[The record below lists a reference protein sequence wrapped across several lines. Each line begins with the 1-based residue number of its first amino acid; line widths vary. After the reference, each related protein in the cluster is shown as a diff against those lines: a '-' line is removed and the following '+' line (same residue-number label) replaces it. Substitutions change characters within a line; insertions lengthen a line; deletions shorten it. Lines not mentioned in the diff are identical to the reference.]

1 MIRENAKFLT
11 SKPKP
16 KPRFAKRRAYLHGI
30 TALGCL
36 WTSSLGV
43 SNESKLAASDRC
55 VMALR
60 IVLENKV
67 VSAFD
72 EDHIKK
78 LASMSEKQL
87 MDIYPTYSIEEIK
100 QLKQVVDMPRL
111 VELRRM
117 QADDYIKKMELD
129 HKDLIPK
136 MESALKLQRE
146 QIKRELELTKTLK
159 NHGIIGEKRIPE
171 EAFHKILQNK
181 IDDFLPSIAL
191 RRFAKDSSDLFEALH
206 MHLGISAFRYWLN
219 NQGDAVETAIR
230 SLPASRRQDAL
241 DFVISAQQLNFINAL
256 AYANTR
262 GSLEQVAS
270 GGLDLL
276 DYFYKLKIKR
286 SITSNKI
293 ADNLNI
299 EVLNV
304 HNSWVKNPHYISHP
318 SKTVQKALPF
328 VLYLRRQLTWQPVPD
343 FRYHNYLIQFD
354 LLADPPR
361 ELLKYID
368 DADKMVEVVRKSGD
382 DEFVRSLLSLKGD
395 NRLSRGAA
403 YQLLLRSYKKISS
416 TLAFI
421 GSALG
426 WYRPIAD

>member
-11 SKPKP
+11 SKSKP

-146 QIKRELELTKTLK
+146 QIKRELELTK
-159 NHGIIGEKRIPE
+159 P
-171 EAFHKILQNK
+171 
-181 IDDFLPSIAL
+181 
-191 RRFAKDSSDLFEALH
+191 
-206 MHLGISAFRYWLN
+206 
-219 NQGDAVETAIR
+219 
-230 SLPASRRQDAL
+230 
-241 DFVISAQQLNFINAL
+241 
-256 AYANTR
+256 
-262 GSLEQVAS
+262 
-270 GGLDLL
+270 
-276 DYFYKLKIKR
+276 
-286 SITSNKI
+286 
-293 ADNLNI
+293 
-299 EVLNV
+299 
-304 HNSWVKNPHYISHP
+304 
-318 SKTVQKALPF
+318 
-328 VLYLRRQLTWQPVPD
+328 
-343 FRYHNYLIQFD
+343 
-354 LLADPPR
+354 
-361 ELLKYID
+361 
-368 DADKMVEVVRKSGD
+368 
-382 DEFVRSLLSLKGD
+382 
-395 NRLSRGAA
+395 
-403 YQLLLRSYKKISS
+403 
-416 TLAFI
+416 
-421 GSALG
+421 
-426 WYRPIAD
+426 